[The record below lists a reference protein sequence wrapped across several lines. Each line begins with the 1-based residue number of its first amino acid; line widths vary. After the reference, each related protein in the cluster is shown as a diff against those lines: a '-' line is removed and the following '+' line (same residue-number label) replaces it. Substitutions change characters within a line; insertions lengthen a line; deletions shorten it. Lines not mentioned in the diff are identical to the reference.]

1 MSNLDQYSSAVVKVT
16 TSGGTGSGFYLPA
29 DNLVVTNHHVVAGNR
44 FVAIETQT
52 KEKIKVKV
60 LQINPALDLAFLE
73 CNEPVH
79 GTDPAFINS
88 EELAMRAKV
97 YVMGFPF
104 GRPFTVTEGIVS
116 STNQNIGNNNYVQTD
131 AAINPGNSGGPMLDA
146 EGRIVGITTCKIQQ
160 AENMGYALPSEN
172 LVKELEEF
180 RANRPE
186 QFSVKCPSCGQLIVE
201 EADYCSHCGHKLD
214 GKTLFQEATLSPLA
228 EFVEGAL
235 GVRDIDPVIARAGF
249 EFWEFYQGSALIR
262 IFVYK
267 EKYLLATC
275 PLVRIPKTGLEPL
288 FRYLLSNPVPPYFL
302 GVYENTVYL
311 SYRIRLSDLKT
322 GLGEDIRRHIFA
334 MSMKA
339 DELDNELI
347 DTYHCEWAE
356 ESRREIDDKDKGPKK
371 EWKPRKS

>member
-1 MSNLDQYSSAVVKVT
+1 MSDIDQYSSAVLKVT
-16 TSGGTGSGFYLPA
+16 TSSGTGSGFYLPS
-29 DNLVVTNHHVVAGNR
+29 DNLIVTNHHVVAGNR
-44 FVAIETQT
+44 FVAVETQD
-52 KEKIKVKV
+52 KEKYKVRV

-73 CNEPVH
+73 CKEDL
-79 GTDPAFINS
+79 GQTDPAFVNS
-88 EELAMRAKV
+88 DELTMRAKV

-116 STNQNIGNNNYVQTD
+116 SPSQNIGENSYVQTD

-146 EGRIVGITTCKIQQ
+146 EGRIIGVTTCKIAQ
-160 AENMGYALPSEN
+160 AENMGYALPSEA

-186 QFSVKCPSCGQLIVE
+186 QFSVKCPSCSQLIVE
-201 EADYCSHCGHKLD
+201 ESDYCSHCGHKLD
-214 GKTLFQEATLSPLA
+214 GKNLFQEATLSPLA

-235 GVRDIDPVIARAGF
+235 GVREIDPIVARAGY

-275 PLVRIPKTGLEPL
+275 PLVKLPKTGLEPL
-288 FRYLLSNPVPPYFL
+288 YRYLLSNPVPPYFL
-302 GVYENTVYL
+302 AIYESSVYL
-311 SYRIRLSDLKT
+311 SYRVRLADLKT
-322 GLGEDIRRHIFA
+322 GLSDDIRRHIFA
-334 MSMKA
+334 MSLKA

-347 DTYHCEWAE
+347 DNYHCEWSK
-356 ESRREIDDKDKGPKK
+356 ESRREIDPKVKGPKK